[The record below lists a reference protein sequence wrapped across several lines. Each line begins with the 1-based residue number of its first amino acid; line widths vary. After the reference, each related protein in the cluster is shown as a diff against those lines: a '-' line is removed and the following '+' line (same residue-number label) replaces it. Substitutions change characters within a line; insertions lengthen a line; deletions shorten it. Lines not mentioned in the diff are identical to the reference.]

1 MGLSIALLL
10 AVREY
15 NSPWALIWP
24 DCRVHCRGAVPWSR
38 PTNVNDD
45 APLIIEPPEDA
56 VASIIWLHGLGAD
69 GHDFEPIVAELGDAA
84 TRKVRYVF
92 PHAPRI
98 PVTINGGMV
107 MRAWYN
113 IKDTDLSNRADEP
126 GVRASAAILE
136 GLIEEEIARGLA
148 STRILLAGFS
158 QGGAIALHTGLRYGK
173 PLAGIL
179 ALSTYL
185 PLQETAAAEFQEA
198 NRDIPIFLAHGS
210 QDPVIPLA
218 LSEHSRQFLVSLGYH
233 LQCHTYPMPHSV
245 CPEEIRDMAIW
256 LERVLS

>member
-1 MGLSIALLL
+1 VL
-10 AVREY
+10 V
-15 NSPWALIWP
+15 
-24 DCRVHCRGAVPWSR
+24 SR
-38 PTNVNDD
+38 TLPRLKPFQRKRLNVNDD
-45 APLIIEPPEDA
+45 APVIIEAPETA
-56 VASIIWLHGLGAD
+56 TASVILLHGLGAD
-69 GHDFEPIVAELGDAA
+69 GHDFEPIVAELGDAV
-84 TRKVRYVF
+84 TRHVRYVF

-107 MRAWYN
+107 MRAWYD
-113 IKDTDLSNRADEP
+113 IADTDLANRADET
-126 GVRASAAILE
+126 GVRTSAGIVE
-136 GLIEEEIARGLA
+136 KLIGEELARGIA

-158 QGGAIALHTGLRYGK
+158 QGGAIALHTGLRYPK

-185 PLQETAAAEFQEA
+185 PLQDTFGDERHEA
-198 NRDIPIFLAHGS
+198 NQDIPVFLAHGS

-218 LSEHSRQFLVSLGYH
+218 LSESSRQLLASLGYS

-256 LERVLS
+256 LEQILGEGGNPARL